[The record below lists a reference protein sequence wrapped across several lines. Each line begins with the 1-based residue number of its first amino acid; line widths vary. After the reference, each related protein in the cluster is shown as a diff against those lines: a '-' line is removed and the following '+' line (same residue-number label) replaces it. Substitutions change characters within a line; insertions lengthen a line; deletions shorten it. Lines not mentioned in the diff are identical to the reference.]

1 MAKTRRFK
9 DLSGPILADPDRR
22 ERVRRHRVEAIDE
35 ILQYQLDELRR
46 ARHITQE
53 ELAAALGVRQP
64 SVSRLE
70 HGDDARLSTLRAYV
84 EALGGRLELAAVFDD
99 DERFPLAV

>member
-1 MAKTRRFK
+1 MGNFNEQPWGTPASVST
-9 DLSGPILADPDRR
+9 
-22 ERVRRHRVEAIDE
+22 
-35 ILQYQLDELRR
+35 
-46 ARHITQE
+46 RHITQE

-70 HGDDARLSTLRAYV
+70 HGDDAKLSTLRAYV

>member
-1 MAKTRRFK
+1 M
-9 DLSGPILADPDRR
+9 SGPVLADSERR
-22 ERVRRHRVEAIDE
+22 ERVRRHRADALDE

-70 HGDDARLSTLRAYV
+70 HGDDAKLSTLRAYV

>member
-1 MAKTRRFK
+1 MAKTRSFK
-9 DLSGPILADPDRR
+9 ELGGPILADSERR
-22 ERVRRHRVEAIDE
+22 ERVRRHRIEAIDE

-70 HGDDARLSTLRAYV
+70 HGDDAKLSTLRAYV
-84 EALGGRLELAAVFDD
+84 EALGGRLELVAVFDD